1 MAELEKYIDHH
12 RDEFDADEPS
22 AGHFDRFALMLD
34 EVGDH
39 QPQLRAGAGF
49 LKIAAIILLFICA
62 GAFVVEFAAKQV
74 MSRFSS
80 PQTSSVLSR
89 EITDAMLYYDNQSSD
104 QMAVLQSLTK
114 GHPDAVST
122 GKTVLAEIQNLDNS
136 ARELKNSLLENPG
149 NERIEAALIQNR
161 QMKNVILNTVITQMS
176 DRSRQ

>member
-1 MAELEKYIDHH
+1 MPELEKYIDHH

-22 AGHFDRFALMLD
+22 AGHFDRFVLLLD
-34 EVGDH
+34 EVEDH
-39 QPQLRAGAGF
+39 QPQRRVGAGF

-62 GAFVVEFAAKQV
+62 GTFVVEFAVKQV
-74 MSRFSS
+74 MTRFSS

-89 EITDAMLYYDNQSSD
+89 EITDAMLYYDNQTND
-104 QMAVLQSLTK
+104 RIVLLESLTK
-114 GHPDAVST
+114 GNPDAVST

-136 ARELKNSLLENPG
+136 AQELKKSLLENPG